1 MWIQV
6 QKEILYL
13 PSLQMKLLKQNNDI
27 EKLQLQINLITNQE
41 NELQQ
46 FLAVYVMLWIW
57 NEVS

>member
-6 QKEILYL
+6 QKAILYL

-46 FLAVYVMLWIW
+46 FLAVYIMLWIW